1 MFSGPLSVEHMQR
14 QTRAQKEGFWLL
26 ADLFTQPCPLSA
38 DTQSGSSS
46 CAESSWLVLLSGRG
60 NIRRLITLSFKS
72 SLPDLGPSGKEKW
85 CHWRSALKPLCLYEA
100 ARVTICCHIGL
111 WSPSLLRSLTCLGV
125 WRSNRARISLRNE
138 KRAHAI
144 TLTALMLPTFYVMVF
159 DTRVS
164 SEQTVKQQEH
174 ICRVWHRWA
183 WIWKSSVLCLQPK
196 RALMSLGCFR
206 RMFE

>member
-14 QTRAQKEGFWLL
+14 QTHAQKEGFWLL

-85 CHWRSALKPLCLYEA
+85 CHWRSALKPLSLSVWSSTGDHLLMSYRIMVPQSVEIIDLFGGYKE
-100 ARVTICCHIGL
+100 VTVPGYHSEMRKEPMPSPWLL
-111 WSPSLLRSLTCLGV
+111 WSSPPF
-125 WRSNRARISLRNE
+125 
-138 KRAHAI
+138 
-144 TLTALMLPTFYVMVF
+144 M
-159 DTRVS
+159 
-164 SEQTVKQQEH
+164 
-174 ICRVWHRWA
+174 
-183 WIWKSSVLCLQPK
+183 
-196 RALMSLGCFR
+196 
-206 RMFE
+206 